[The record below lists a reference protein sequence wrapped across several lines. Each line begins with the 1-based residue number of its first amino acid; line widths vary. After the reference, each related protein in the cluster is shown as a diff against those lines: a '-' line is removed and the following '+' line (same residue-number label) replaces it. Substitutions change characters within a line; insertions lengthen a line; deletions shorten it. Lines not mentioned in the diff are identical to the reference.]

1 MYRFLGRK
9 DCIFSSPF
17 SARIIQEV
25 IISPSHPTPFIPFTN
40 TASLRPDYILELL
53 FDTIKF
59 TPFHDDIRGRDD
71 DLSNCSWE
79 CVFFRK
85 DTRTLQFCY
94 QLFPFILFYSRKLNY
109 LCKFKGNFGIF
120 PLLSIVYSYF
130 QMMGMFFRLD
140 KDISIPI
147 IPCPVDDSFFLTFLF
162 KTSEIG
168 SWTIESFTCNYPTPW
183 LVV

>member
-1 MYRFLGRK
+1 MIFAGEMTIYRIVLGNV
-9 DCIFSSPF
+9 CFS
-17 SARIIQEV
+17 EK
-25 IISPSHPTPFIPFTN
+25 
-40 TASLRPDYILELL
+40 ILG
-53 FDTIKF
+53 
-59 TPFHDDIRGRDD
+59 HC
-71 DLSNCSWE
+71 N
-79 CVFFRK
+79 
-85 DTRTLQFCY
+85 Y

-120 PLLSIVYSYF
+120 PLLSIVSYF
-130 QMMGMFFRLD
+130 QMMGMFSRLG